1 MTPPTLEQL
10 THELHVLAQAIA
22 HQTARKHNLCANHL
36 RNSFAD
42 VLKEIQNATS

>member
-10 THELHVLAQAIA
+10 TYELHVLAQAIA
-22 HQTARKHNLCANHL
+22 HQTARNHKLCANHL

-42 VLKEIQNATS
+42 VLKEIQNAAN